1 MSKLNRDDFP
11 TFGKPTMPIFRLFF
25 TRPNFAPEFSA
36 PSLSAVAA
44 FGGMFTLC
52 DVSFFLCPRAGV
64 RRPSSK
70 TARAR
75 HRLAAKKCNAVLT
88 HMRAIV
94 GASRHLSRVRARWAR
109 ESDARV
115 RSVANSAPMLVD
127 ADVNAH
133 GENARLS
140 LETVESA
147 PSPSTVPRLPAAL
160 RTTAQGLN
168 ALSPRDVER
177 TVRASLRLARQHV
190 GEMDTFDVDV
200 ERALRR
206 ATRDV
211 FDASNGGV
219 RVGRRVGTRAER
231 LLKALRARS
240 GGYVTANGEDGLE
253 PPRRALERS
262 SSSASADDNV
272 VAAWDDDIT
281 WGARLSRRKLRRVET
296 GLLASSSAAA
306 AKENVNSNSGTSL
319 VLEERDAAVYA
330 VMRSPMKMAALKRIF
345 YETRDRVGDGFKP
358 KSVLDFGSGPV
369 PTTMM
374 ALRDVFGF
382 DANVGATADGQ
393 DLRRRPRAGDA
404 ELRVA
409 FVDGNPEMMRFARRV
424 VGYAEREREDREEKA
439 RITAEFAALESSSSG
454 DSAFDAFADDT
465 VAEDDDGITRLDFTD
480 FEATDEKP
488 STRPASAFRLKV
500 PHPWHEAEG
509 VRTTATL
516 RGANRRGGFDVVVC
530 SYALGESF
538 DGISSQRSRD
548 VTVRQLWER
557 VAPGGVLVI
566 SEPGTPKGSL
576 IVRRARH
583 LVLEVARREMEQN
596 ARRLQAEPD
605 AADVQAY
612 VVAPCQHDKACPVK
626 DEHREDGFS
635 TWCHFPQRAL
645 RSSYYR
651 EIKQSAKPYQDEK
664 FSYVVLRKMTRAQAR
679 QEAELATK
687 RAAGRRRTPNTTAD
701 DNADEHDDEDD
712 EHEEAF
718 HAHVARESS
727 EDWSRVIRHP
737 HKRKGHV
744 VVELCTSRGELERAT
759 IAKSHGQGDWAI
771 GADGYKFARKL
782 RWGDLWPYANKT
794 TIAPGDQKHFMLE
807 AAAFEEKYLAD
818 LRAAADPSAS
828 LPGAAA
834 AIAADDDVPD
844 DSTFFAMLEELDAAV
859 SNTSK

>member
-1 MSKLNRDDFP
+1 
-11 TFGKPTMPIFRLFF
+11 
-25 TRPNFAPEFSA
+25 
-36 PSLSAVAA
+36 
-44 FGGMFTLC
+44 
-52 DVSFFLCPRAGV
+52 
-64 RRPSSK
+64 
-70 TARAR
+70 
-75 HRLAAKKCNAVLT
+75 
-88 HMRAIV
+88 MRAIV
-94 GASRHLSRVRARWAR
+94 ATSRHLSRVRARWAR
-109 ESDARV
+109 ESDACA
-115 RSVANSAPMLVD
+115 RSVANSAPTLVD

-133 GENARLS
+133 GENARPS

-219 RVGRRVGTRAER
+219 RVGRRVGSRAER
-231 LLKALRARS
+231 LLKAIRARS
-240 GGYVTANGEDGLE
+240 GGYVMANGEDGLE

-262 SSSASADDNV
+262 SSSSSADDNV

-296 GLLASSSAAA
+296 SLLASSSAAA

-345 YETRDRVGDGFKP
+345 YETRDRIGDGFKP

-382 DANVGATADGQ
+382 DANAGATADGQ
-393 DLRRRPRAGDA
+393 DPRRRPRAGDA

-439 RITAEFAALESSSSG
+439 RITAEFAALESSPG
-454 DSAFDAFADDT
+454 DSAFDDFADDT
-465 VAEDDDGITRLDFTD
+465 VAEDGDGIMRLDFTD

-538 DGISSQRSRD
+538 DGMSSQRSRD

-557 VAPGGVLVI
+557 VAPGGILVI

-605 AADVQAY
+605 DADVQAY

-664 FSYVVLRKMTRAQAR
+664 FSYVVLRKLTRAQAR

-687 RAAGRRRTPNTTAD
+687 RAARRRRTPNATANDNAD
-701 DNADEHDDEDD
+701 DDEHDDDD

-818 LRAAADPSAS
+818 LRASDDPSAS
-828 LPGAAA
+828 LPRDAA
-834 AIAADDDVPD
+834 AIADDDVPD